1 MAIADYPIPKSF
13 LRPSSRTC
21 EEHALFMCS
30 KCMVKE
36 VDRLREIMGT
46 VANILGGPVAPISE
60 KVRSEERAARIEKSV
75 EIIGRVL
82 RDE

>member
-1 MAIADYPIPKSF
+1 MIADYPIPKSL

-21 EEHALFMCS
+21 IEHALFMCN
-30 KCMVKE
+30 KCLTKE

-46 VANILGGPVAPISE
+46 VGNILGGPVAPMTE
-60 KVRSEERAARIEKSV
+60 EVRSRERAERIEKSV